1 MKRNI
6 AGAAYALIGAI
17 LIADTAPPEPSDP
30 YYSVWSRT
38 LAIQR
43 AEQDIA
49 RQRTPQRT
57 VAQPPPAC
65 QDPPCNKP

>member
-1 MKRNI
+1 MQRNI
-6 AGAAYALIGAI
+6 AGAAGALIGAV
-17 LIADTAPPEPSDP
+17 LLAQATPPAPDDP

-49 RQRTPQRT
+49 KQRTPP
-57 VAQPPPAC
+57 VPPAC
-65 QDPPCNKP
+65 QDPPCNRP